1 MLSVHGATPKACR
14 NPETYHLSGTC
25 TQGWPRLDDALDDA
39 TEVDSM
45 SVPGQSQDREYLAE
59 RLRRAA
65 ELVRAEIRE
74 GRFQRSMAVITIFSA
89 IVSGFEA
96 YVQHVRGAF
105 SHWLMWTPVLLT
117 VPTVLAAGAALFS
130 ETAVRVLLPL
140 AALASIVDG
149 IVGFVFHI
157 RGVARMPGGF
167 NVGQYNV
174 VMGPPIFAP
183 LLLCSVGVIGL
194 LASFLRREQ
203 LPRSRLLPG
212 PFSVLT
218 PAPARDL
225 GSAGMTGRFAA
236 DIAHGRFQ
244 RIMALASAFF
254 AILAGGE
261 VYFEHLRGSFNQRVM
276 WLPVWITPPM
286 LAAAIGAVRS
296 ERVAR
301 TMLPIISAIT
311 FVFGLLGFLL
321 HLRGIRRMPGG
332 FSNLQFNVTLGPPL
346 FAPLLFT
353 AVGLLGVIAAL
364 LRRR

>member
-1 MLSVHGATPKACR
+1 
-14 NPETYHLSGTC
+14 
-25 TQGWPRLDDALDDA
+25 
-39 TEVDSM
+39 M
-45 SVPGQSQDREYLAE
+45 SIPCIVSDHEGLAR
-59 RLRRAA
+59 RLRRAVQLA
-65 ELVRAEIRE
+65 RTEIRE
-74 GRFQRSMAVITIFSA
+74 GRFQRSIAVITIFSA

-96 YVQHVRGAF
+96 YIQHVRGAF

-117 VPTVLAAGAALFS
+117 VPTVLASGAALFS
-130 ETAVRVLLPL
+130 ERAARAVLPV
-140 AALASIVDG
+140 ASLASIADG
-149 IVGFVFHI
+149 IIGFAFHV
-157 RGVARMPGGF
+157 RGIARMPGGF
-167 NVGQYNV
+167 KLGQYNV
-174 VMGPPIFAP
+174 VIGPPIFAP
-183 LLLCSVGVIGL
+183 LLLCSVGVVGV
-194 LASFLRREQ
+194 LASLLRREW
-203 LPRSRLLPG
+203 LPHSGLSPRS
-212 PFSVLT
+212 FYSLT
-218 PAPARDL
+218 PTLTYDSGL
-225 GSAGMTGRFAA
+225 GEMTGQIAA

-276 WLPVWITPPM
+276 WTPVWITPPM

-301 TMLPIISAIT
+301 TILPLISTIT
-311 FVFGLLGFLL
+311 FIDGLLGFLL

-353 AVGLLGVIAAL
+353 AVGLLGLIAAL